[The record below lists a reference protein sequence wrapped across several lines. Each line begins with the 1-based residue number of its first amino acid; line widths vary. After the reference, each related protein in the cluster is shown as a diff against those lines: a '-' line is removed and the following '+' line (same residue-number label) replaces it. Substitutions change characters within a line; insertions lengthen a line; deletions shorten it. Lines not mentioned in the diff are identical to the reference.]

1 VGFQLGTLEV
11 SLPDNSL
18 LYVGA
23 LTSEAFWCEAKRIFL
38 FSKSFREKPVKLFL
52 LFQKM
57 AKNLEV
63 RGWGPAIA
71 WLCSMGSL
79 SFSSLS
85 FLVYK
90 IEML

>member
-1 VGFQLGTLEV
+1 
-11 SLPDNSL
+11 
-18 LYVGA
+18 
-23 LTSEAFWCEAKRIFL
+23 
-38 FSKSFREKPVKLFL
+38 VKLFL